1 MHSNRYTVFFAVG
14 ITVTVAVVLSFAAAG
29 LRPRQDANARR
40 AQRAAILET
49 VMDVDPETLEADYAA
64 FITERVFDAA
74 GNPLDMAAID
84 VELAREVR
92 KAPEDRA
99 FPVYVF
105 ERQGTVNYIV
115 PIRGAGLWGP
125 ISAYVALAGD
135 LNTITGIS
143 FDHEKET
150 PGLGAEITTPA
161 FERQFEGKRLYE
173 GGEFESVRV
182 VKGGP
187 TGSNPHAVDG
197 LTGATMTMNGV
208 TDMFA
213 DELSLYLPIFEEL
226 GS

>member
-29 LRPRQDANARR
+29 LGPRQEANARR

-49 VMDVDPETLEADYAA
+49 VMDVNPETLEADYAA
-64 FITERVFDAA
+64 YITERVFDAGGA
-74 GNPLDMAAID
+74 PIDIAAID
-84 VELAREVR
+84 VNLAREVR
-92 KAPEDRA
+92 KAPDDRA

-105 ERQGTVNYIV
+105 ERQGTVSYIV

-125 ISAYVALAGD
+125 ISAYVALASD
-135 LNTITGIS
+135 LNTITGVS

-150 PGLGAEITTPA
+150 PGLGAEINTPA
-161 FERQFEGKRLYE
+161 FEERFEGKSLYD
-173 GGEFESVRV
+173 GAEFASVRV
-182 VKGGP
+182 LKGG
-187 TGSNPHAVDG
+187 TESNPHAVDG

-213 DELSLYLPIFEEL
+213 EELSLYLPIFEEL

>member
-1 MHSNRYTVFFAVG
+1 VG
-14 ITVTVAVVLSFAAAG
+14 NTVTVAVVLSFAAAG
-29 LRPRQDANARR
+29 RRPRQDANQRR

-49 VMDVDPETLEADYAA
+49 VMDIDPETLESDYAA
-64 FITERVFDAA
+64 YITERVFDAA
-74 GNPLDMAAID
+74 GGPLEIAAID
-84 VELAREVR
+84 VNLAREVR
-92 KAPEDRA
+92 KSPADRA

-105 ERQGTVNYIV
+105 ERQGTVSYIV

-125 ISAYVALAGD
+125 ISAFVALASD
-135 LNTITGIS
+135 LDTITGVS

-161 FERQFEGKRLYE
+161 FERQFEGKNLYD
-173 GGEFESVRV
+173 GGDFASVRV
-182 VKGGP
+182 VKSGG
-187 TGSNPHAVDG
+187 TTSNPHAVDG

-213 DELSLYLPIFEEL
+213 EELSLYLPIFEEL